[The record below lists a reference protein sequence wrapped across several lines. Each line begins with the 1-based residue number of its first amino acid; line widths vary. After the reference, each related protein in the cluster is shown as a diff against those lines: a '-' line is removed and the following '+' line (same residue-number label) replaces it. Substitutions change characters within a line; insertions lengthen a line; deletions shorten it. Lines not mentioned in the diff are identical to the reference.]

1 MDAQFESQ
9 ILNGLY
15 LLRLWWACNP
25 WHNFYTVVNWFQ
37 LFSIEAIWWY
47 LQLENQLKV
56 PLNISYKKNKGLV
69 RNRDL
74 SKLKN
79 CHFTTISSQF
89 SVIYLDIFHKTEIQ
103 TVFLWLNWFE
113 PQLVQILMHIN
124 LQLRLQRINVH
135 QSLITFSM
143 NFKASYFAKVL
154 QKNYVI
160 MAFYYITF
168 LWPLAK
174 ICHITFHHHCVS

>member
-1 MDAQFESQ
+1 MSLGLNWIKSYNINYKLFWQLSFP
-9 ILNGLY
+9 ILEEKKASKMAIFGPFVVFFWL
-15 LLRLWWACNP
+15 LLRYLSQ
-25 WHNFYTVVNWFQ
+25 NWDSDGF
-37 LFSIEAIWWY
+37 
-47 LQLENQLKV
+47 
-56 PLNISYKKNKGLV
+56 
-69 RNRDL
+69 
-74 SKLKN
+74 
-79 CHFTTISSQF
+79 
-89 SVIYLDIFHKTEIQ
+89 
-103 TVFLWLNWFE
+103 FLWLNWFE

-135 QSLITFSM
+135 QSLITISM